1 MTESLLK
8 RGVPGIAQVLDATGP
23 LRALGGLSEAGY
35 VEAGLTL
42 ANWPAL
48 ETDSAALTA
57 GLRLTLGAA
66 GVDAMYSPTPEDLA
80 QLEEATKPFI
90 EDLSVLASRR
100 SKDRRS
106 SIAQRAIPLA
116 NQQVCFPAFDFY
128 SKHKNKGLYSEMR
141 YIPRNLESAL
151 AFIVVLFL
159 DEERPYGR
167 DLSRC
172 RLDSCRRF
180 YLIDRSV
187 SNRPNTTYCCPE
199 HGVEQ
204 NRKDNAERQRQRR
217 NRLKRK

>member
-8 RGVPGIAQVLDATGP
+8 RGVPGIAQVLDGTWA
-23 LRALGGLSEAGY
+23 LRELGGLSETSY
-35 VEAGLTL
+35 IEAGLTL

-48 ETDSAALTA
+48 EPDEAALNA
-57 GLRLTLGAA
+57 GIRLTLGA
-66 GVDAMYSPTPEDLA
+66 GVDARFSPSAKDLA
-80 QLEEATKPFI
+80 QLEAATRPFI

-100 SKDRRS
+100 GRDRRS
-106 SIAQRAIPLA
+106 AIAQRSIPLA
-116 NQQVCFPAFDFY
+116 NQQVCFPAFGHSPND
-128 SKHKNKGLYSEMR
+128 KNKGISMEIR
-141 YIPRNLESAL
+141 YLPRDLESAL

-159 DEERPYGR
+159 DDARPYGR

-180 YLIDRSV
+180 YLIDRSA

-199 HGVEQ
+199 HGAEQ

-217 NRLKRK
+217 KRLNRK